1 MKLEKLVGDRFK
13 EKPADCVVDSHAFMV
28 RGGYMKY
35 VANGVFSQYPP
46 LKRVTKK
53 IENIIREEMDK
64 IDGQEVLF
72 PVTMPATLW
81 EESGRYESV
90 GKELLRFTDRT
101 GTKMV
106 LGMTHEEAAVQLVRE
121 YGNTYTKYPFMIYQ
135 IQTKFRDEARPRA
148 GLIRVRE
155 FTMKDAYSFHTT
167 QEDLEEY
174 YDKCYE
180 SYNRI
185 FARAGIPE
193 VISVKSDSG
202 MMGGNVSHE
211 YMLLTD
217 IGEDSIAICDSCD
230 FRANME
236 AAESIIVNES
246 DEEKTL
252 EKVHTPGF
260 KTIEEVCGFLKTDVK
275 KACKAVVYQKNANDE
290 YVVVFIRG
298 DLDVNETKVRNYIG
312 EDIYPATI
320 TEESGIVAGFIGPKD
335 LDNKATVLF
344 DSSLAGLKDLV
355 AGGNEVD
362 YHYTG
367 FNIERDYGKVEYH
380 DFAKI
385 IEGGICPVCGK
396 PTIKI
401 SRGIEVGNIFQLGTK
416 YTKSMRMQYTDA
428 EGNLQYP
435 IMGCYGIGVGRLAA
449 SVCEAHHDDWGPI
462 WPISIAPWQVH
473 ICCLRSDDEETRKVA
488 DKLYNDLQN
497 DGLEVIYDDRKVRP
511 GVMFSD
517 ADLLGVPVRV
527 IVSPKNLANGECELV
542 TRDKTVNVKVSIENI
557 NSEVHNL
564 VERLMKELNN

>member
-1 MKLEKLVGDRFK
+1 M
-13 EKPADCVVDSHAFMV
+13 
-28 RGGYMKY
+28 
-35 VANGVFSQYPP
+35 
-46 LKRVTKK
+46 
-53 IENIIREEMDK
+53 
-64 IDGQEVLF
+64 
-72 PVTMPATLW
+72 
-81 EESGRYESV
+81 
-90 GKELLRFTDRT
+90 
-101 GTKMV
+101 
-106 LGMTHEEAAVQLVRE
+106 
-121 YGNTYTKYPFMIYQ
+121 
-135 IQTKFRDEARPRA
+135 
-148 GLIRVRE
+148 
-155 FTMKDAYSFHTT
+155 
-167 QEDLEEY
+167 
-174 YDKCYE
+174 
-180 SYNRI
+180 
-185 FARAGIPE
+185 
-193 VISVKSDSG
+193 
-202 MMGGNVSHE
+202 
-211 YMLLTD
+211 
-217 IGEDSIAICDSCD
+217 
-230 FRANME
+230 
-236 AAESIIVNES
+236 
-246 DEEKTL
+246 
-252 EKVHTPGF
+252 
-260 KTIEEVCGFLKTDVK
+260 
-275 KACKAVVYQKNANDE
+275 
-290 YVVVFIRG
+290 
-298 DLDVNETKVRNYIG
+298 
-312 EDIYPATI
+312 
-320 TEESGIVAGFIGPKD
+320 
-335 LDNKATVLF
+335 
-344 DSSLAGLKDLV
+344 V

-416 YTKSMRMQYTDA
+416 YTKSMGMQYTDA